1 MELAV
6 ILKSKGEIYC
16 NNMLYLAQYI
26 NSIILIINT
35 IITIINT
42 VSIEKIIMRMLQSY
56 VHPVYFTLTAQV
68 GPATFQGLK
77 NLMWQV
83 ATGWTM

>member
-16 NNMLYLAQYI
+16 NNVLHLAQYI
-26 NSIILIINT
+26 NSIIIIIN
-35 IITIINT
+35 IIISIINT
-42 VSIEKIIMRMLQSY
+42 VSIKKTIMRMSQSY

-68 GPATFQGLK
+68 GPAAFQGLK
-77 NLMWQV
+77 DLMWPV